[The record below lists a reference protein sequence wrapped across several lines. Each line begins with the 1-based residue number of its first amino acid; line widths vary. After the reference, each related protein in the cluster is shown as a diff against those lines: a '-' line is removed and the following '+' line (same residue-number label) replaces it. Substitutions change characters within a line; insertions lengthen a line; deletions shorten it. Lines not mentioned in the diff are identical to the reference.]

1 MNHARITDAPRSL
14 IYRAT
19 AKGRVVLRSAAQ
31 WGLSRHLRDLLAMC
45 DPHGVRVE
53 DVRQFIPPES
63 LQIALYALQELEL
76 IEGPP
81 VAAPNLAAT
90 RAEDIGLV
98 RPRRIAGA
106 PA

>member
-1 MNHARITDAPRSL
+1 MNHAPTADASRSL
-14 IYRAT
+14 IYRTT
-19 AKGRVVLRSAAQ
+19 AKGRGVLRSAVQ

-45 DPHGVRVE
+45 DPHVRVQ
-53 DVRQFIPPES
+53 DARQFIPPES

-90 RAEDIGLV
+90 RAEGIAPGT
-98 RPRRIAGA
+98 PRRIANA